1 MENTKILPAGDSAVS
16 VQFGNSID
24 LETFDKVRILHHQLT
39 QSKLPGVIETLPTYR
54 SLMVHYDPQL
64 LSYPALVAA
73 LNTLLSTPEQA
84 AAFAKKTI
92 TIPVCF
98 GGQYGEDLES
108 VAAYHNTTPEEIVRL
123 FCASDFLI
131 YMLGFTPGYPYI
143 GGVPNELATPRLKT
157 PRVRIPAGAVGI
169 GGEQLGIYPLE
180 SPGGFQL
187 VGRTPVRLYDP
198 ARETPVLLEAGEYIR
213 FQSVSSAEYEEISRQ
228 VVAGTY
234 VCQLREG

>member
-24 LETFDKVRILHHQLT
+24 LETYEKVRILHHQLT
-39 QSKLPGVIETLPTYR
+39 RSKFPGIVETLPTYR

-64 LSYPALVAA
+64 LPYHTLVSK
-73 LNTLLSTPEQA
+73 LNKLLSTPEQA
-84 AAFAKKTI
+84 DAFAKKTI

-98 GGQYGEDLES
+98 GCQYGEDLES
-108 VAAYHNTTPEEIVRL
+108 VAAYHSTTPEEIVRL
-123 FCASDFLI
+123 FCASSFLI

-143 GGVPNELATPRLKT
+143 GGVPKELATPRLKT
-157 PRVRIPAGAVGI
+157 PRVKIPAGAVGI

-187 VGRTPVRLYDP
+187 VGRTPVHLYDP
-198 ARETPVLLEAGEYIR
+198 DRETPVLLEAGEYIR
-213 FQSVSSAEYEEISRQ
+213 FQSVTPAEYEKIKRQ
-228 VVAGTY
+228 VDAGTY
-234 VCQLREG
+234 ICQIKEG